1 MSRKSAAALQTLP
14 VLTKSNRPPPP
25 ADLPPAAAALWCS
38 ICASVTPDYF
48 ARADLILLEA
58 LVRATLQK
66 AVCDDLVSLEG
77 LILEGK
83 AHPAI
88 KLSIQLSAS
97 MAALSAKLRLCLSSR
112 IRPESAGLR
121 KAVAGGPRP
130 WESPD
135 EVKEFFQ

>member
-14 VLTKSNRPPPP
+14 MLAKSRRPPPP
-25 ADLPPAAAALWCS
+25 ANLPPAVAALWVL

-48 ARADLILLEA
+48 ARGDLVLLEA
-58 LVRATLQK
+58 LVTATLQK
-66 AVCDDLVSLEG
+66 AACDELVSLEG

-97 MAALSAKLRLCLSSR
+97 MAALSGKLRLCQSSR
-112 IRPESAGLR
+112 TRPESAWLR

-130 WESPD
+130 WESP
-135 EVKEFFQ
+135 EAVNEFFQ